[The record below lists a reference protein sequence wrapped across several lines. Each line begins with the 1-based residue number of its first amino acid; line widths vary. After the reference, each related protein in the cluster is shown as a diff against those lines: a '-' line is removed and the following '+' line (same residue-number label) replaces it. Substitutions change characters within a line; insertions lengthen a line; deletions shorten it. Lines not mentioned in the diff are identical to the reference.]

1 MELTL
6 VTQDPGVLRIL
17 VLGEVD
23 LATSHL
29 LHEAALQALVL
40 PNVDEVVFDL
50 SGVPFL
56 DASGVAAL
64 MHAYLE
70 LAEQGRQ
77 VSVAGAAGMVAAV
90 LHITRADHKLIPAPT
105 SPR

>member
-1 MELTL
+1 MATR
-6 VTQDPGVLRIL
+6 DDGALRIM
-17 VLGEVD
+17 VQGEVD

-29 LHEAALQALVL
+29 LYEAALQALVL
-40 PNVDEVVFDL
+40 PNITEVIFDL

-90 LHITRADHKLIPAPT
+90 LHITRADHNLIPAPT
-105 SPR
+105 GRP

>member
-1 MELTL
+1 MATR
-6 VTQDPGVLRIL
+6 DDGVLRIL
-17 VLGEVD
+17 VQGEVD

-29 LHEAALQALVL
+29 LYEAALHALAL
-40 PNVDEVVFDL
+40 PKVTHVEFDL

-70 LAEQGRQ
+70 LAEEGRQ
-77 VSVAGAAGMVAAV
+77 VAVAGAAGMVAAV
-90 LHITRADHKLIPAPT
+90 LHITRADHQLIPTRTTA
-105 SPR
+105 